1 MRIQRVGSMVVNAG
15 RRNWV
20 FVRIETDVA
29 GLVGWGEASL
39 EVKTRSVVGAID
51 DFAPLLLGQDPRR
64 IEHLW
69 QALYRQQYF
78 RGGPVELSALSGIDI
93 ALWDILGKELGVPV
107 WRLLGGR
114 VRDWVRFYD
123 HLGGGA
129 SDVVYAD
136 LRPEE
141 AAERAQESVAAGFD
155 ALKILAVPRARAID
169 GDAALHTAVRSM
181 EAVRSAVGPDVD
193 VMVDLHG
200 RTSAVMAIQF
210 GQALAPY
217 RPWWL
222 EEPVSPDDLDGLVR
236 VADAL
241 PGIPIAAGERLGARW
256 SFRQL
261 FERGAVAVA
270 QPDVCHSGGISEL
283 RRIGALAEAYG
294 IAMAPHNPL
303 GPIATM
309 ANLHLALATPNHL
322 IQEVMRADV
331 PWRDAVVPG
340 VTAIERGRA
349 APPEAPGIG
358 VEVDEAAAARHPY
371 QQEPQLRWF
380 HDDGSVADW

>member
-1 MRIQRVGSMVVNAG
+1 MRITRVASLVVNAG

-20 FVRIETDVA
+20 FVRIETNVA

-39 EVKTRSVVGAID
+39 EVKTRGVVGAVD
-51 DFAPLLLGQDPRR
+51 DFAPLLVGEDPRR

-69 QALYRQQYF
+69 QVLYRQQYF

-93 ALWDILGKELGVPV
+93 ALWDIVGKELGVPI

-114 VRDWVRFYD
+114 VRRSVRFYD
-123 HLGGGA
+123 HLGGG
-129 SDVVYAD
+129 SSEVVYAD

-141 AAERAQESVAAGFD
+141 AAERARESVAAGFD
-155 ALKILAVPRARAID
+155 ALKILVVPRSRSLD
-169 GDAALHTAVRSM
+169 GAAALRAAASTM
-181 EAVRSAVGPDVD
+181 EAVRDAVGADVD

-200 RTSAVMAIQF
+200 RTSAAMAIQF

-222 EEPVSPDDLDGLVR
+222 EEPVPPDDLDGLVR
-236 VADAL
+236 VAAAL
-241 PGIPIAAGERLGARW
+241 PGIPLAAGERLGARW
-256 SFRQL
+256 SFRPL

-270 QPDVCHSGGISEL
+270 QPDVCHSGGISEV
-283 RRIGALAEAYG
+283 RRIAALAEVYG
-294 IAMAPHNPL
+294 IAVAPHNPL

-331 PWRDAVVPG
+331 PWRDEVVRG
-340 VTAIERGRA
+340 VTPIVAGRA
-349 APPEAPGIG
+349 VAPAQPGLG
-358 VEVDEAAAARHPY
+358 VDVDETAAALHPY